1 MTTHD
6 TARINNLEETTSA
19 YLRLLSQHIGEL
31 AEAMQVQRDI
41 LRPYGM
47 SVTPAA
53 RDTLQS
59 LDGMVNDLS
68 EQTQMMHLELRHLN
82 ALAETTSLI
91 NSLLE
96 PDEVLKQVMDK
107 VIELSGAE
115 RGFIM
120 LRNRDTGELEFK
132 IARGLDREQLDSGQF
147 TVSRTIINQVA
158 TTGEPTLADNAA
170 SDPRFVGQQS
180 VVGFNLRSIMA
191 VPLKVKDDI
200 IGVVYCDNRIFSG
213 VFKAQD
219 MQVLADFANQASVAL
234 ENARLFEAARVRLAE
249 VRETSDFLSNV
260 LDSIVSG
267 VITVDAVGVVSTC
280 NQAAADIFAINAVD
294 VEGTPLNDLL
304 PASLNAEFD
313 SVLERVQQIGV
324 QEFVQLEPVLEER
337 GQRYWNMVFSPLRD
351 TGGGI
356 QGVAIVLDDL
366 TEFRQREEQLTQVRR
381 YLPAALVS
389 NLRLID
395 VAGVAGEERLITA
408 ISTDV
413 RGFTSFSELLQPE
426 QLMEIINQ
434 YLSLASDA
442 ISFYK
447 GVVDK
452 FMGDAVTGL
461 FNTPLNPQEDH
472 AIRAVR
478 AAMSL
483 ISDLRALHEMLPPER
498 RLFYGVGIH
507 TGMAVLG
514 NVGNEDRREFAAIGD
529 ATELSK
535 ILESNARGGE
545 VIISE
550 ATYELVNDLFLC
562 EEFVPEKTKGR
573 ADLTV
578 AYRVLRQK
586 KPTGPVSLDDFEF

>member
-1 MTTHD
+1 MTSHD
-6 TARINNLEETTSA
+6 TARINNLEETTTA

-31 AEAMQVQRDI
+31 AEAMQTQKDI

-47 SVTPAA
+47 SISPAA
-53 RDTLQS
+53 QEGLSTL
-59 LDGMVNDLS
+59 DEMVKALS
-68 EQTQMMHLELRHLN
+68 EQTQSMHLELRHLN
-82 ALAETTSLI
+82 ALAETTALI
-91 NSLLE
+91 NSILE
-96 PDEVLKQVMDK
+96 PDEVLSQVMDK

-120 LRNRDTGELEFK
+120 LRSRETGELEFK

-158 TTGEPTLADNAA
+158 TSGEPTLADNAA
-170 SDPRFVGQQS
+170 SDPRFEGQQS

-200 IGVVYCDNRIFSG
+200 IGVVYCDNRIFAG

-219 MQVLADFANQASVAL
+219 LQVLADFANQAAVAL
-234 ENARLFEAARVRLAE
+234 ENARLFEAARARLAE
-249 VRETSDFLSNV
+249 VRETSDLLGNV
-260 LDSIVSG
+260 LDSIISG
-267 VITVDAVGVVSTC
+267 VITVDPNGVVNTC
-280 NQAAADIFAINAVD
+280 NQAAADIFAISAVD

-304 PASLNAEFD
+304 PASLGAEFD
-313 SVLERVQQIGV
+313 SVLERVQQIGA
-324 QEFVQLEPVLEER
+324 QEFVQIEPVLEGL

-351 TGGGI
+351 SSGGV

-366 TEFRQREEQLTQVRR
+366 TETRQREEQLTQVRR

-389 NLRLID
+389 NLRMID

-413 RGFTSFSELLQPE
+413 RGFTSFSELLEPE

-472 AIRAVR
+472 AVRAVR

-483 ISDLRALHEMLPPER
+483 ISDLRALHEVLPPEQ

-535 ILESNARGGE
+535 ILEGNARGGE
-545 VIISE
+545 VVISA
-550 ATYELVNDLFLC
+550 ATYELVSDFFLC

-573 ADLTV
+573 TDLTA

-586 KPTGPVSLDDFEF
+586 KPTGPVSLDDFAF